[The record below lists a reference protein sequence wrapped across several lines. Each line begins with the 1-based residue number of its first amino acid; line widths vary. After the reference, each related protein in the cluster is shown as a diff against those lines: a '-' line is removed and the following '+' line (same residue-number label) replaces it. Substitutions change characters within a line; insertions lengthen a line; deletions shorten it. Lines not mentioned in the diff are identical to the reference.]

1 MNRHTCWMKHVGWK
15 RTNALISI
23 QHSSNIHPTFH
34 PTCWMKCWIGLTRP
48 FRTFRYQDN
57 TTRNSKDLYPLLA
70 THRKLWNL
78 YPLVQT
84 RENQKYYSCFWPTV
98 FNIWKM
104 IFKELFTKQSFF
116 GRKNKKAYSYSNSFL
131 VKKQLFP
138 KSHILRNIFLANN
151 DVCTL

>member
-23 QHSSNIHPTFH
+23 QHSSNISSNMLDEMLDRFNSA
-34 PTCWMKCWIGLTRP
+34 